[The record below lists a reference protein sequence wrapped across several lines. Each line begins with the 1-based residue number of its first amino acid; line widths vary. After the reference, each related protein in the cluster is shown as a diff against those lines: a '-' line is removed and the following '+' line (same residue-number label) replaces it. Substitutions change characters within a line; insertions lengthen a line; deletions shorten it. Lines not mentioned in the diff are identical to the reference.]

1 MYISAGRGPRRG
13 GENYLRRRM
22 MPRLLLIEDN
32 PDVRLLFEELLLMA
46 GFEVNAAETVA
57 DGQQFLAG
65 WSYDLIVTDGRLPD
79 GSGAVFTRAG
89 RELGI
94 PVLVITGYAHEF
106 PQDELNSCELLQKP
120 FRPSDFMKRINK
132 LLVTERLK
140 PRMEF
145 PLGNPLSVS
154 VPQQAAT
161 NAYVEASYGPVSA
174 CAPQSAD

>member
-1 MYISAGRGPRRG
+1 
-13 GENYLRRRM
+13 M

-32 PDVRLLFEELLLMA
+32 ADVRLLLEELLLMA

-79 GSGAVFTRAG
+79 GTGAVFTRAG

-106 PQDELNSCELLQKP
+106 PQDELNSCELLRKP
-120 FRPSDFMKRINK
+120 FRPSDLM
-132 LLVTERLK
+132 
-140 PRMEF
+140 
-145 PLGNPLSVS
+145 NPHSPDDMGILS
-154 VPQQAAT
+154 ALAT
-161 NAYVEASYGPVSA
+161 IMV
-174 CAPQSAD
+174 